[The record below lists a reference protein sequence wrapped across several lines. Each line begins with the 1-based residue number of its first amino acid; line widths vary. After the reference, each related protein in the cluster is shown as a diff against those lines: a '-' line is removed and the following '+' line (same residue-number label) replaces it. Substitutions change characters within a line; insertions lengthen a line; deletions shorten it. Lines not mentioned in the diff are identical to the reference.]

1 MKKIIVIT
9 VLITMSL
16 FAEVIN
22 FEGLKYQD
30 LEINDNARC
39 PAKNVLLKD
48 NKDFIGFIQYND
60 GKRDVVSSPKY
71 TLGYMLENGRKNYKG
86 IYKVYLTDYKTK
98 QFIDAAEAYYVF
110 GSNILTVG
118 GDDVIPFRLE
128 EDAKAFKEK
137 HKASQIYRHDRM
149 NKRFL
154 DYLDM

>member
-1 MKKIIVIT
+1 MKKIIF
-9 VLITMSL
+9 ITMFFAISL
-16 FAEVIN
+16 VAEVIS

-30 LEINDNARC
+30 LEIKDGARC
-39 PAKNVLLKD
+39 PVKNIPLKG
-48 NKDFIGFIQYND
+48 NEDFIGFIQYND
-60 GKRDVVSSPKY
+60 GKKDVTSSPKY
-71 TLGYMLENGRKNYKG
+71 TLSYMLENGRKNQSG

-110 GSNILTVG
+110 GSNVLTAG

-128 EDAKAFKEK
+128 KDAKAFKQK
-137 HKASQIYRHDRM
+137 HNASQIYRHDRM